1 MIVYMTIGVVL
12 IFLAFFLG
20 LAVSGTGKDSKKDI
34 IREITKTWRSVDK
47 VGELIELYLI
57 MAIKHGPDSQ
67 EATSFRYGVENK
79 DLYGDKDSLAAF
91 NVVVNRFECAW
102 EKQTH

>member
-67 EATSFRYGVENK
+67 EATSFRSPRLTWLLTDSNVLGKNK
-79 DLYGDKDSLAAF
+79 PI
-91 NVVVNRFECAW
+91 R
-102 EKQTH
+102 